1 MSTPTRWAGL
11 SGVLAAGVVV
21 LTVLVVVAELVASG
35 RGAPGPGTA
44 AVLAHG
50 AAAVVVVTA
59 QVWADRRGGRAAS
72 GVGVAVVFTVSAVLL
87 WNQWW
92 A

>member
-21 LTVLVVVAELVASG
+21 LTVLVVAAEAVAAGS
-35 RGAPGPGTA
+35 GAPGPGTA

-59 QVWADRRGGRAAS
+59 QVWADRRGGRTVSA
-72 GVGVAVVFTVSAVLL
+72 VGAVVVFTVSAVLL

>member
-1 MSTPTRWAGL
+1 MPTRWAGL

-21 LTVLVVVAELVASG
+21 LTVLVVAAEAVAAGS
-35 RGAPGPGTA
+35 GAPGPGTA

-59 QVWADRRGGRAAS
+59 QVWADRRGGRTAS
-72 GVGVAVVFTVSAVLL
+72 AVGAVVVLTVSAVLL

>member
-21 LTVLVVVAELVASG
+21 LTVLVVAAEAVAAGS
-35 RGAPGPGTA
+35 GAPGPGTA

-59 QVWADRRGGRAAS
+59 QVWADRRGGRTAS
-72 GVGVAVVFTVSAVLL
+72 AVGAVVVLTVSAVLL

>member
-1 MSTPTRWAGL
+1 
-11 SGVLAAGVVV
+11 
-21 LTVLVVVAELVASG
+21 
-35 RGAPGPGTA
+35 
-44 AVLAHG
+44 
-50 AAAVVVVTA
+50 VTA